1 MTFYDL
7 ASLTKPLVTAV
18 LAHAYLDLDA
28 DRRWQLG
35 FYDREK
41 PLTVRQLLSHSA
53 GLPPWLPSTDEPLAT
68 QLRRTPLPGNHS
80 LLKTAEI
87 GVSTYS
93 DLGYRLIAE
102 LVEMEL
108 LLPWKQ
114 LGAAASGL
122 SPAPWNEA
130 PTPVPPGQ
138 DSAAWA
144 IAEPNLAYPEP
155 DSHLPHDA
163 NARVGMA
170 GHAGFGATRGQL
182 ETSLEKWMAARWPDR
197 MAVETAHT
205 EDGEIWG
212 LGLQRATA
220 PYADMLARIPL
231 GATGTHVEE
240 APSNLL
246 SEPIP
251 STEMPT
257 PTAFWQHLAYTGPAL
272 FVRLEDRCC
281 IALLCHR
288 AGPAGELLSLDQLR
302 ARRRQMLQSM
312 LDARCSMIGPQLD
325 QIQVSLKLGS

>member
-1 MTFYDL
+1 VTFYDL

-35 FYDREK
+35 FHDRES
-41 PLTVRQLLSHSA
+41 PLTVKQLLSHSA
-53 GLPPWLPSTDEPLAT
+53 GLPPWLPYTGEPLAA
-68 QLRRTPLPGNHS
+68 QLRRTALPGNHS

-102 LVEMEL
+102 LLEMEL
-108 LLPWKQ
+108 VLPWKQ

-130 PTPVPPGQ
+130 PTPIPPGQ

-144 IAEPNLAYPEP
+144 MAEPDLAYPESN
-155 DSHLPHDA
+155 SHLPHDT
-163 NARVGMA
+163 NARAGMI
-170 GHAGFGATRGQL
+170 GHAGFGASRQQL
-182 ETSLEKWMAARWPDR
+182 ESSLEKWMAARWPDR
-197 MAVETAHT
+197 MAIETALSA
-205 EDGEIWG
+205 DGEIKG

-220 PYADMLARIPL
+220 PYTDLLARIPI
-231 GATGTHVEE
+231 GARGVQVIEFSSTELPVMT
-240 APSNLL
+240 
-246 SEPIP
+246 P
-251 STEMPT
+251 STPGT
-257 PTAFWQHLAYTGPAL
+257 LASTSFWQHLAYTGPAL

-302 ARRRQMLQSM
+302 ARRRQMLRSI
-312 LDARCSMIGPQLD
+312 LDKLD
-325 QIQVSLKLGS
+325 T

>member
-7 ASLTKPLVTAV
+7 ASLAKPLVTAV

-35 FYDREK
+35 FPDREK

-53 GLPPWLPSTDEPLAT
+53 GLPPWLPYTGEPLAV
-68 QLRRTPLPGNHS
+68 QLRRTPLPGDHS

-87 GVSTYS
+87 GVPTYS

-102 LVEMEL
+102 LLEREL
-108 LLPWKQ
+108 ALPWKQ

-130 PTPVPPGQ
+130 PTPILPGQ
-138 DSAAWA
+138 DAAAWA
-144 IAEPNLAYPEP
+144 IVESNLAYPEP
-155 DSHLPHDA
+155 DSQLPHDA
-163 NARVGMA
+163 NARAGMI
-170 GHAGFGATRGQL
+170 GHAGFGASKQQL

-205 EDGEIWG
+205 QDGETWG

-220 PYADMLARIPL
+220 PYADILARIPL

-240 APSNLL
+240 ALSNSL

-251 STEMPT
+251 STEMSI

-288 AGPAGELLSLDQLR
+288 AGPGGELLSLAQLR
-302 ARRRQMLQSM
+302 QRRRRMLM
-312 LDARCSMIGPQLD
+312 DFLA
-325 QIQVSLKLGS
+325 KLGA

>member
-35 FYDREK
+35 FHDREK

-53 GLPPWLPSTDEPLAT
+53 GLPPWLPYTGEPLAA

-87 GVSTYS
+87 GASTYS

-102 LVEMEL
+102 LLEMEL
-108 LLPWKQ
+108 GLSWKQ
-114 LGAAASGL
+114 LGAAASSL

-130 PTPVPPGQ
+130 PTPIPPGQ
-138 DSAAWA
+138 DADAWA
-144 IAEPNLAYPEP
+144 IAEPDLAYPEP
-155 DSHLPHDA
+155 DSHLPHDS
-163 NARVGMA
+163 NARAGMI
-170 GHAGFGATRGQL
+170 GHASFGASRQQL
-182 ETSLEKWMAARWPDR
+182 EASLEKWMAARWPDR
-197 MAVETAHT
+197 MAVETAHA

-212 LGLQRATA
+212 LGLQRA
-220 PYADMLARIPL
+220 PGCYADILARVPL
-231 GATGTHVEE
+231 GAGCVQVLES
-240 APSNLL
+240 PSTELPVMTP
-246 SEPIP
+246 PIP
-251 STEMPT
+251 STPGT
-257 PTAFWQHLAYTGPAL
+257 RASTGFWQHLAYTGPVL

-288 AGPAGELLSLDQLR
+288 AGPEGELLNLDQLR
-302 ARRRQMLQSM
+302 ARRRQILQSV
-312 LDARCSMIGPQLD
+312 LDDRLSA
-325 QIQVSLKLGS
+325 

>member
-35 FYDREK
+35 FHDRER

-53 GLPPWLPSTDEPLAT
+53 GLPPWLPCTGEPLAT
-68 QLRRTPLPGNHS
+68 QLMRTPLPGNHP
-80 LLKTAEI
+80 LLKSGET

-102 LVEMEL
+102 LLEL
-108 LLPWKQ
+108 GMVLPWKQ

-130 PTPVPPGQ
+130 PIPIPPGQ

-144 IAEPNLAYPEP
+144 IAEPGLAFPEP
-155 DSHLPHDA
+155 ETHLPHDA
-163 NARVGMA
+163 NARAGMI
-170 GHAGFGATRGQL
+170 GHAGFGASRSQL
-182 ETSLEKWMAARWPDR
+182 GMSLEKWMAARWPDR
-197 MAVETAHT
+197 MAVETARS

-212 LGLQRATA
+212 LGLQRATT
-220 PYADMLARIPL
+220 PYADLLARVPL
-231 GATGTHVEE
+231 GAAGIHLEE
-240 APSNLL
+240 SLSKSL
-246 SEPIP
+246 SEPAP
-251 STEMPT
+251 TTEMLGPT
-257 PTAFWQHLAYTGPAL
+257 VFWQHLAYTGPAL

-281 IALLCHR
+281 VALLCHR
-288 AGPAGELLSLDQLR
+288 VGPGGELLSLDQLR
-302 ARRRQMLQSM
+302 ERRRQMLRDF
-312 LDARCSMIGPQLD
+312 LDKLD
-325 QIQVSLKLGS
+325 G